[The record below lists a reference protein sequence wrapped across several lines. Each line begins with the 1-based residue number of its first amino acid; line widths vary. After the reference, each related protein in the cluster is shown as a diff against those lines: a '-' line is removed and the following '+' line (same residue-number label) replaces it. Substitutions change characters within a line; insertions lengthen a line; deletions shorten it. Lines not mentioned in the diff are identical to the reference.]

1 MRNRFT
7 TRNHW
12 FTETIETIR
21 TSGLT
26 IIISTMRLFK
36 TFTVEFGLKRTS
48 NLIEF
53 LEGYN
58 LIVNNAAYRS
68 FSRYQYC
75 FSQLD
80 SVLAKGSYR

>member
-1 MRNRFT
+1 M
-7 TRNHW
+7 
-12 FTETIETIR
+12 
-21 TSGLT
+21 
-26 IIISTMRLFK
+26 
-36 TFTVEFGLKRTS
+36 KRTS

-53 LEGYN
+53 LDGYN
-58 LIVNNAAYRS
+58 LIVNIAAYRS